1 MEHDGWKT
9 LGSRVSEAADA
20 TQRRIEE
27 FRDQGFDKVKDD
39 VVSYVREQP
48 VGALLIAAGVGMI
61 VGILSG
67 LRRR

>member
-9 LGSRVSEAADA
+9 LGSRVSEAAET
-20 TQRRIEE
+20 TQRRIVE
-27 FRDQGFDKVKDD
+27 FREQGFDRLKDD
-39 VVSYVREQP
+39 AVSYLRAQP
-48 VGALLIAAGVGMI
+48 VNALLIAAGVGMI